1 MIGWKFRLFVI
12 GLPVMIVI
20 LLPVQ
25 LSWRDSQ
32 LNGIS
37 LGGIANVWARAPLSV
52 KKFGAKGDG
61 VHDDSAAISAVFAA
75 AQSGDVISFPAGV
88 YICNGV
94 NVANKSNL
102 TLKGQGNSTII
113 RNGITNGDTP
123 VLTFAT
129 VNGLTIQDLSFD
141 NRSIGAYGGVRFYD
155 TENVLI
161 NRTRFFDSAPL
172 PLGSTDRY
180 SYVFGNGSQPHKNI
194 RITNNVIEDLQLEVD
209 FGQGVTIQKNTLN
222 RGVRTGAIGLFT
234 IDDGVVLENYL
245 IDGNTI
251 IDPVGAGIAINI
263 DPPDNINV
271 TIRNITISN
280 NTIIFNRIPT
290 EAIHIGPGNNSVVAS
305 GNLYDKITIQTN
317 LIQVAAGAEA
327 QPSES
332 ALIKFNAGPNSALSF
347 KNTTIAQNR
356 IEGGGNPAL
365 PIIAMDI
372 RYLENSAVTANN
384 VYNLFTAVAFNRLKN
399 TSIERNYVGQLADYF
414 VYLLDNS
421 RGGNLFRSNS
431 YSGQVTTPLSYENG
445 NATDVIFPPTLTTTR
460 K

>member
-1 MIGWKFRLFVI
+1 M
-12 GLPVMIVI
+12 
-20 LLPVQ
+20 
-25 LSWRDSQ
+25 
-32 LNGIS
+32 
-37 LGGIANVWARAPLSV
+37 
-52 KKFGAKGDG
+52 
-61 VHDDSAAISAVFAA
+61 HDDSAAISTALASA
-75 AQSGDVISFPAGV
+75 RAGDVISFPAGV
-88 YICNGV
+88 YICNDV
-94 NVANKSNL
+94 NVANKSGL
-102 TLKGQGNSTII
+102 TLKGQGNSTIK
-113 RNGITNGDTP
+113 NGIASGATP
-123 VLTFAT
+123 LLTFT
-129 VNGLTIQDLSFD
+129 TINGLTIQDLAFD

-180 SYVFGNGSQPHKNI
+180 SYVFGNGIRPHKNI

-209 FGQGVTIQKNTLN
+209 FGQGVTIQKNTLK
-222 RGVRTGAIGLFT
+222 RSVRTGAIGLFT
-234 IDDGVVLENYL
+234 IDDGIVLENYL
-245 IDGNTI
+245 IDSNTI
-251 IDPVGAGIAINI
+251 IDPVGAAIAVNI

-290 EAIHIGPGNNSVVAS
+290 EGIHIGPGNNSVVAS
-305 GNLYDKITIQTN
+305 GNLYDKIIVQAN
-317 LIQVAAGAEA
+317 LIQVAAGTEG

-347 KNTTIAQNR
+347 KNTTVAQNR

-365 PIIAMDI
+365 PIIAMDL

-384 VYNLFTAVAFNRLKN
+384 VYNLFTALAFNRLQN
-399 TSIERNYVGQLADYF
+399 TTIEQNYVGQLADYF

-445 NATDVIFPPTLTTTR
+445 NPTDVIFPPTFTTTS

>member
-1 MIGWKFRLFVI
+1 MIGRKFRIFAI

-20 LLPVQ
+20 LLPVHV
-25 LSWRDSQ
+25 SWRDPQSK
-32 LNGIS
+32 GIS
-37 LGGIANVWARAPLSV
+37 LGGIANVWARALLSV

-61 VHDDSAAISAVFAA
+61 VHDDSAAISAVFDAA
-75 AQSGDVISFPAGV
+75 RSGDVISFRGI
-88 YICNGV
+88 YICNDV
-94 NVANKSNL
+94 NVVNKSNL

-113 RNGITNGDTP
+113 RNGIANGANP
-123 VLTFAT
+123 LLTFAT

-180 SYVFGNGSQPHKNI
+180 SYVFGNGSRPHKNI
-194 RITNNVIEDLQLEVD
+194 RITNNVIDDLQLEVD

-222 RGVRTGAIGLFT
+222 RSVRTGAIGLFT

-251 IDPVGAGIAINI
+251 IDPVGAAIAVNI
-263 DPPDNINV
+263 DPPDNMNV

-305 GNLYDKITIQTN
+305 GNLYDKIIQTN

-365 PIIAMDI
+365 PIIAMDV

-384 VYNLFTAVAFNRLKN
+384 VYNLFTAVAFNRLQN
-399 TSIERNYVGQLADYF
+399 TSIEQNYVGQLADYF

-445 NATDVIFPPTLTTTR
+445 NPTDVIFPPTLTTTR

>member
-1 MIGWKFRLFVI
+1 
-12 GLPVMIVI
+12 MIVI
-20 LLPVQ
+20 LLPVH
-25 LSWRDSQ
+25 LSWRDPQ
-32 LNGIS
+32 LKGIS
-37 LGGIANVWARAPLSV
+37 LGGIPNVWARAPLNV
-52 KKFGAKGDG
+52 KNFGAKGDG
-61 VHDDSAAISAVFAA
+61 VHDDSAAISTALASA
-75 AQSGDVISFPAGV
+75 RAGDVISFPAGV
-88 YICNGV
+88 YICNDV
-94 NVANKSNL
+94 NVVNKSGL
-102 TLKGQGNSTII
+102 TLKGQGNSTTIK
-113 RNGITNGDTP
+113 NGIASGATP
-123 VLTFAT
+123 LLTFNT
-129 VNGLTIQDLSFD
+129 INGLTIQDLAFD

-180 SYVFGNGSQPHKNI
+180 SYVFGNGSRPHKNI

-209 FGQGVTIQKNTLN
+209 FGQGVTIQKNTLK
-222 RGVRTGAIGLFT
+222 RSVRTGAIGLFT
-234 IDDGVVLENYL
+234 IDDGIVLENYL
-245 IDGNTI
+245 IDSNTI
-251 IDPVGAGIAINI
+251 IDPVGAAIAVNI

-280 NTIIFNRIPT
+280 NTIIFNRMPT

-305 GNLYDKITIQTN
+305 GNLYDKIIVQAN
-317 LIQVAAGAEA
+317 LIQVATGTEA

-347 KNTTIAQNR
+347 KNTTVAQNR

-365 PIIAMDI
+365 PIIAMDL

-384 VYNLFTAVAFNRLKN
+384 VYNLFTALAFNRLQN
-399 TSIERNYVGQLADYF
+399 TTIEQNYVGQLADYF

-445 NATDVIFPPTLTTTR
+445 NPTDVIFPPTFTTTS